1 MSGAPKLFTLTL
13 ALLCSCL
20 TAVYAADYVGSKPKA
35 GKSYYLLNVA
45 EGKFLSA
52 ADNGTLTLGG
62 AKLAVTVTTN
72 ANGFQVLTTNKGALA
87 GVLLG
92 KARCNGQGA
101 YNEWTLSLLNTTS
114 NGYALGCRSKEASNT
129 EWLYYSSVLQDVRT
143 QPYKPSNILTIA
155 QWQFISEDQ
164 LKDPVVTLDETLE
177 SYSAPSIGNTGSAE
191 VHLTRTFS
199 AGSWNSLCVPFAIS
213 EAEVKTQFG
222 NAAKVAEFTRATATT
237 LEFST
242 CTGIEAGK
250 PYLVYIPEGATQ
262 TEFTFKGVTAF
273 VGQPTD
279 VEQQGSA
286 NEKTTFR
293 GYFYKSIAPKG
304 SYVLRKNLVYH
315 LVSDMDI
322 KGFRAVLIDGT
333 NATRVF
339 TQWSLD
345 GTTTG
350 IGNIDANVIQ
360 RFNVYNT
367 NGQMVRHA
375 ATSLDDL
382 PHGVYIVNGKKVIK

>member
-1 MSGAPKLFTLTL
+1 MKKLFTLTL

-20 TAVYAADYVGSKPKA
+20 TAVYAANYVGSKPEA

-72 ANGFQVLTTNKGALA
+72 ANGFQVLTTNKGDLA

-164 LKDPVVTLDETLE
+164 LKDPVVTLDETSK
-177 SYSAPSIGNTGSAE
+177 SYSAPSIGSAE
-191 VHLTRTFS
+191 VHLKRTFS
-199 AGSWNSLCVPFAIS
+199 ANSWNSLCVPFAIS
-213 EAEVKTQFG
+213 EAEVKAQFG
-222 NAAKVAEFTRATATT
+222 NGAKVAEFTGATATT

-262 TEFTFKGVTAF
+262 PEYFTFKGVTAF

-279 VEQQGSA
+279 VVQHGSA
-286 NEKTTFR
+286 NEKTTFH
-293 GYFYKSIAPKG
+293 GYFHKSTAPKG
-304 SYVLRKNLVYH
+304 SYVLRKNQVYH
-315 LVSDMDI
+315 LVSDMAI
-322 KGFRAVLIDGT
+322 KGFRAVLIDGP
-333 NATRVF
+333 ATQRVF

-360 RFNVYNT
+360 RYNVYNT

>member
-1 MSGAPKLFTLTL
+1 MKKLFTLTL

-20 TAVYAADYVGSKPKA
+20 TAVYAANYVGSKPEA

-52 ADNGTLTLGG
+52 ADNDTLTLGG

-72 ANGFQVLTTNKGALA
+72 ANGFQVLTTNKGDLA

-164 LKDPVVTLDETLE
+164 LKDPVVTLDETSV
-177 SYSAPSIGNTGSAE
+177 SYSAPSIGTTGSAE
-191 VHLTRTFS
+191 VHLKRTFS

-213 EAEVKTQFG
+213 DDEVKTQFG
-222 NAAKVAEFTRATATT
+222 NDAKVAAFTGATATT
-237 LEFST
+237 LQFSS
-242 CTGIEAGK
+242 CTDIEAGK
-250 PYLVYIPEGATQ
+250 PYLVYIPEGANKS
-262 TEFTFKGVTAF
+262 EFTFKGVTAF
-273 VGQPTD
+273 AGQPTD

-286 NEKTTFR
+286 NEKTTFH
-293 GYFYKSIAPKG
+293 GYFHKSTAPKG

-315 LVSDMDI
+315 LVSNMAI

>member
-1 MSGAPKLFTLTL
+1 MKKLFTLTL

-20 TAVYAADYVGSKPKA
+20 TAVYAADYVGSKPEA

-52 ADNGTLTLGG
+52 ADNGTLTLGS

-72 ANGFQVLTTNKGALA
+72 ANGFQVLTTNKGNLA

-164 LKDPVVTLDETLE
+164 LKDPVVTLDETSE
-177 SYSAPSIGNTGSAE
+177 SYSAPSIGTTGSAE

-213 EAEVKTQFG
+213 EAEVKAQFG
-222 NAAKVAEFTRATATT
+222 NDAKVAEFTGATATT
-237 LEFST
+237 LQFRS
-242 CTGIEAGK
+242 CTDIEAGV
-250 PYLVYIPEGATQ
+250 PYLVYIPGANKS
-262 TEFTFKGVTAF
+262 EFTFKGVTAF
-273 VGQPTD
+273 AGQPTD

-286 NEKTTFR
+286 NEKTTFH
-293 GYFYKSIAPKG
+293 GYFHKSTAPKG

-315 LVSDMDI
+315 LVSDMAI
-322 KGFRAVLIDGT
+322 KGFRAALIDGT
-333 NATRVF
+333 ATQRVF

-350 IGNIDANVIQ
+350 IGNIDATVIQ

>member
-1 MSGAPKLFTLTL
+1 MKKLFTLTL

-20 TAVYAADYVGSKPKA
+20 TAVYAADYVGSKPEA

-45 EGKFLSA
+45 EGEFLSA

-72 ANGFQVLTTNKGALA
+72 ANGFQVLTTNKGDLA

-177 SYSAPSIGNTGSAE
+177 SYSAPSIGSAE
-191 VHLTRTFS
+191 VHLKRTFS
-199 AGSWNSLCVPFAIS
+199 ANSWNSLCVPFAIS
-213 EAEVKTQFG
+213 DDEVKTQFG
-222 NAAKVAEFTRATATT
+222 NDAKVAEFTGATATT
-237 LEFST
+237 LEFSS
-242 CTGIEAGK
+242 CTDIEAGK

-273 VGQPTD
+273 ASQPTD
-279 VEQQGSA
+279 VVLQGSA
-286 NEKTTFR
+286 NEKTTFH
-293 GYFYKSIAPKG
+293 GYFYKSTAPKG
-304 SYVLRKNLVYH
+304 SYVLRTNLVYH
-315 LVSDMDI
+315 LVKNMAI

-333 NATRVF
+333 ATQRVF

-350 IGNIDANVIQ
+350 IGNIDATVIQ

>member
-1 MSGAPKLFTLTL
+1 MKKLFTLTL

-20 TAVYAADYVGSKPKA
+20 TAVYAANYVGSKPEA

-72 ANGFQVLTTNKGALA
+72 ANGFQVLTTNKGDLA

-164 LKDPVVTLDETLE
+164 LKDPVVTLDETSE
-177 SYSAPSIGNTGSAE
+177 SYSAPSIGTPGSAE
-191 VHLTRTFS
+191 VHLKRTFS

-213 EAEVKTQFG
+213 EAEVKAQFG
-222 NAAKVAEFTRATATT
+222 NDAKVAAFTSAPATT
-237 LEFST
+237 LEFSS

-273 VGQPTD
+273 ASQPTD

-293 GYFYKSIAPKG
+293 GYFHKSTAPKG

-315 LVSDMDI
+315 LVKNMDI

>member
-1 MSGAPKLFTLTL
+1 MKKLFTLTL

-20 TAVYAADYVGSKPKA
+20 TAVYAANYVGSKPEA
-35 GKSYYLLNVA
+35 RKSYYLLNVA

-72 ANGFQVLTTNKGALA
+72 ANGFQVLNTNKGDLA

-164 LKDPVVTLDETLE
+164 LKDPVVTLDET
-177 SYSAPSIGNTGSAE
+177 SDSAPSIGTTGSAE
-191 VHLTRTFS
+191 VHLKRTFS

-213 EAEVKTQFG
+213 EAEVKAQFG
-222 NAAKVAEFTRATATT
+222 NDAKVAAFTGATATT
-237 LEFST
+237 LEFSS
-242 CTGIEAGK
+242 CTDIEAGK

-262 TEFTFKGVTAF
+262 TEFTFKGVSHFAGT
-273 VGQPTD
+273 PTD
-279 VEQQGSA
+279 VVQHGSA
-286 NEKTTFR
+286 NEKTTFH
-293 GYFYKSIAPKG
+293 GYFYKSTAPKG

-315 LVSDMDI
+315 LVSDMAI

-333 NATRVF
+333 NAMRVF

>member
-1 MSGAPKLFTLTL
+1 MKKLFTLTL

-20 TAVYAADYVGSKPKA
+20 TAVYAANYVGRKPEA

-72 ANGFQVLTTNKGALA
+72 ANGFQVLTTNKGDLA
-87 GVLLG
+87 GVLHG

-101 YNEWTLSLLNTTS
+101 YNEWALSLLDADS

-164 LKDPVVTLDETLE
+164 LKDPVVTLDEKSE
-177 SYSAPSIGNTGSAE
+177 SYSTPSIGNTGSAE
-191 VHLTRTFS
+191 VHLKRTFS
-199 AGSWNSLCVPFAIS
+199 ANSWNSLCVPFAIS
-213 EAEVKTQFG
+213 EAEVKDQFG
-222 NAAKVAEFTRATATT
+222 NDAKVAKFTGATATT

-262 TEFTFKGVTAF
+262 TKFTFKGVTAF
-273 VGQPTD
+273 ASQPTD
-279 VEQQGSA
+279 VVLQGST
-286 NEKTTFR
+286 NEKTTFH
-293 GYFYKSIAPKG
+293 GYFYKSTAPKG

-350 IGNIDANVIQ
+350 IGNIDATVIQ
-360 RFNVYNT
+360 RYNVYNT

>member
-1 MSGAPKLFTLTL
+1 MKKLFTLTL

-20 TAVYAADYVGSKPKA
+20 TAVYAANYVGSKPEA

-72 ANGFQVLTTNKGALA
+72 ANGFQVLTTNKGDLA
-87 GVLLG
+87 GVLHG

-101 YNEWTLSLLNTTS
+101 YNEWALSLLNTTS

-164 LKDPVVTLDETLE
+164 LKDPVVTLDETSV
-177 SYSAPSIGNTGSAE
+177 SYSTPSIGTTCSAE
-191 VHLTRTFS
+191 VHLKRTFS
-199 AGSWNSLCVPFAIS
+199 ANSWNSLCVPFAIS
-213 EAEVKTQFG
+213 DDEVKTQFG
-222 NAAKVAEFTRATATT
+222 NGAKVAKFTGATATT
-237 LEFST
+237 LEFSS

-273 VGQPTD
+273 ASQPTD
-279 VEQQGSA
+279 VVLQGSA

-293 GYFYKSIAPKG
+293 GYFHKSTAPKG

-322 KGFRAVLIDGT
+322 KGFRAVLIDGP
-333 NATRVF
+333 ATQRVF

-350 IGNIDANVIQ
+350 IGNIDATVIQ

>member
-1 MSGAPKLFTLTL
+1 MKKLFTLTL

-20 TAVYAADYVGSKPKA
+20 TAVYAADYVGSKPEA

-72 ANGFQVLTTNKGALA
+72 ANGFQVLTTNKGDLA
-87 GVLLG
+87 GVLHG

-164 LKDPVVTLDETLE
+164 LKDPVVTLDETSE
-177 SYSAPSIGNTGSAE
+177 SYSAPSIGTTGSAE
-191 VHLTRTFS
+191 VHLKRTFS

-213 EAEVKTQFG
+213 EAEVKAQFG
-222 NAAKVAEFTRATATT
+222 NDAKVAAFTGATATT
-237 LEFST
+237 LQFSS

-250 PYLVYIPEGATQ
+250 PYLVYIPKGATQ
-262 TEFTFKGVTAF
+262 PEYFTFKGVTAF
-273 VGQPTD
+273 VGQPTN
-279 VEQQGSA
+279 VVQQGST
-286 NEKTTFR
+286 NEKTTFH
-293 GYFYKSIAPKG
+293 GYFYKSTAPKG

-315 LVSDMDI
+315 LVSDMAI

-333 NATRVF
+333 ATQRVF

-350 IGNIDANVIQ
+350 IGNIDATVIQ
-360 RFNVYNT
+360 RYNVYNT

>member
-1 MSGAPKLFTLTL
+1 MKKLFTLTL

-20 TAVYAADYVGSKPKA
+20 TAVYAADYVGSKPEA

-72 ANGFQVLTTNKGALA
+72 ANGFQVLTTNKGDLA

-92 KARCNGQGA
+92 KARCDGKGA
-101 YNEWTLSLLNTTS
+101 YNEWTLSLVDATN
-114 NGYALGCRSKEASNT
+114 NVYALGCRSKEASNT

-155 QWQFISEDQ
+155 QWQFISEDK
-164 LKDPVVTLDETLE
+164 LKDPVVTLDEKST
-177 SYSAPSIGNTGSAE
+177 SYPTPSIGTTGSAE

-199 AGSWNSLCVPFAIS
+199 ANSWNSLCVPFAIS
-213 EAEVKTQFG
+213 EAEVKDQFG
-222 NAAKVAEFTRATATT
+222 NDAKVAEFTGATATT
-237 LEFST
+237 LEFSS

-262 TEFTFKGVTAF
+262 PEYFTFKGVTAF
-273 VGQPTD
+273 ASQPTD
-279 VEQQGSA
+279 VVQHGST
-286 NEKTTFR
+286 NEKTTFH
-293 GYFYKSIAPKG
+293 GYFYKSTAPKG

-315 LVSDMDI
+315 LVSDMAI

-333 NATRVF
+333 ATQRVF

-350 IGNIDANVIQ
+350 IGNIDATVIQ

>member
-1 MSGAPKLFTLTL
+1 MKKLFTLTL

-20 TAVYAADYVGSKPKA
+20 TAVYAADYVGSKPEA

-72 ANGFQVLTTNKGALA
+72 ANGFQVLTTNKGDLA

-92 KARCNGQGA
+92 KARCDGKGA
-101 YNEWTLSLLNTTS
+101 YNEWTLSLVDATN
-114 NGYALGCRSKEASNT
+114 NMYALGCRSKEASNT

-155 QWQFISEDQ
+155 QWQFISEEQ
-164 LKDPVVTLDETLE
+164 LKDPVEILDEKSE
-177 SYSAPSIGNTGSAE
+177 SYSTPSIGTTGSAE
-191 VHLTRTFS
+191 VHLKRTFS
-199 AGSWNSLCVPFAIS
+199 ANSWNSLCVPFAIS
-213 EAEVKTQFG
+213 DDEVKTQFG
-222 NAAKVAEFTRATATT
+222 NDAKVAAFTGATATT
-237 LEFST
+237 LEFTS
-242 CTGIEAGK
+242 CTSIEAGV

-262 TEFTFKGVTAF
+262 SEFTFKGVTYFANE
-273 VGQPTD
+273 PTN
-279 VEQQGSA
+279 VVLQGST
-286 NEKTTFR
+286 NEKTTFH
-293 GYFYKSIAPKG
+293 GYFYKSTAPKG
-304 SYVLRKNLVYH
+304 SYVLRKNQVYH
-315 LVSDMDI
+315 LVSDMAI

-360 RFNVYNT
+360 RFNIYNT

>member
-1 MSGAPKLFTLTL
+1 MKKLFTLTL

-20 TAVYAADYVGSKPKA
+20 TAVYAADYVGSKPEA

-62 AKLAVTVTTN
+62 AKLAVKVTTN
-72 ANGFQVLTTNKGALA
+72 ANGFQVLTTNKGDLA

-101 YNEWTLSLLNTTS
+101 YNEWTLSLFNTTS

-164 LKDPVVTLDETLE
+164 LKDPVVTLDEKST
-177 SYSAPSIGNTGSAE
+177 SYSTPSIGTTGSAE

-199 AGSWNSLCVPFAIS
+199 ANSWNSLCVPFAIS
-213 EAEVKTQFG
+213 DDEVKTQFG
-222 NAAKVAEFTRATATT
+222 NDAKVAAFTGATATT
-237 LEFST
+237 LEFSS

-262 TEFTFKGVTAF
+262 NKFTFKGVTAF
-273 VGQPTD
+273 AGQPID
-279 VEQQGSA
+279 VEQQGST
-286 NEKTTFR
+286 NENTTFH
-293 GYFYKSIAPKG
+293 GYFYKSTAPKG

-360 RFNVYNT
+360 RYNVYNT

>member
-1 MSGAPKLFTLTL
+1 MKKLFTLTL

-20 TAVYAADYVGSKPKA
+20 TAVYAANYVGSKPEA

-62 AKLAVTVTTN
+62 AKLAVKVTTN
-72 ANGFQVLTTNKGALA
+72 ANGFQVLTTNKGDLA
-87 GVLLG
+87 GVLHG

-101 YNEWTLSLLNTTS
+101 YNEWTLSLLNATS

-155 QWQFISEDQ
+155 QWQFISEEQ
-164 LKDPVVTLDETLE
+164 LKDPVVILDEKSE
-177 SYSAPSIGNTGSAE
+177 SYSTPSIGNTGSAE
-191 VHLTRTFS
+191 VHLKRTFS
-199 AGSWNSLCVPFAIS
+199 ANSWNSLCVPFAIS
-213 EAEVKTQFG
+213 EAEVKDQFG
-222 NAAKVAEFTRATATT
+222 NDAKVAKFTGATATT

-250 PYLVYIPEGATQ
+250 PYLVYIPKGATQ
-262 TEFTFKGVTAF
+262 PEHFTFKGVSHFAGT
-273 VGQPTD
+273 PTD
-279 VEQQGSA
+279 VVQHGSA
-286 NEKTTFR
+286 NEKTTFH
-293 GYFYKSIAPKG
+293 GYFYKSTAPKG

-333 NATRVF
+333 ATQRVF

>member
-1 MSGAPKLFTLTL
+1 MKKLFTLTL

-20 TAVYAADYVGSKPKA
+20 TAVYAADYVGSKPEA

-72 ANGFQVLTTNKGALA
+72 ANGFQVLTTNKGDLA
-87 GVLLG
+87 GVLHG
-92 KARCNGQGA
+92 KARCTGQGA
-101 YNEWTLSLLNTTS
+101 YNEWALSLLDADS

-164 LKDPVVTLDETLE
+164 LKDPVVTLDEKST
-177 SYSAPSIGNTGSAE
+177 SYPTPSIGTTGSAE

-199 AGSWNSLCVPFAIS
+199 AGCWNSLCVPFAIS
-213 EAEVKTQFG
+213 EAEVKDQFG
-222 NAAKVAEFTRATATT
+222 NDAKVAEFTGATATT
-237 LEFST
+237 LEFSS

-262 TEFTFKGVTAF
+262 TKFTFKGVTAF
-273 VGQPTD
+273 ASLPTD
-279 VEQQGSA
+279 VEQQGST
-286 NEKTTFR
+286 NEKTTFH
-293 GYFYKSIAPKG
+293 GYFYKSTAPKG

-315 LVSDMDI
+315 LVSDMAI

>member
-1 MSGAPKLFTLTL
+1 MKKLFTLTL

-20 TAVYAADYVGSKPKA
+20 TAVYAADYVGSKPEA

-72 ANGFQVLTTNKGALA
+72 ANGFQVLTTTKGDLA
-87 GVLLG
+87 GVLHG

-101 YNEWTLSLLNTTS
+101 YNEWTLSLLDADG

-129 EWLYYSSVLQDVRT
+129 EWLYYSSVLLDVRT

-164 LKDPVVTLDETLE
+164 LKDPVVTLDETSK
-177 SYSAPSIGNTGSAE
+177 SYSAPSIGTTSSAE
-191 VHLTRTFS
+191 VHLKRTFS

-213 EAEVKTQFG
+213 EAEVKAQFG
-222 NAAKVAEFTRATATT
+222 NDAKVAAFTGATATT
-237 LEFST
+237 LQFSS
-242 CTGIEAGK
+242 CTDIEAGV
-250 PYLVYIPEGATQ
+250 PYLVYIPKGANKS
-262 TEFTFKGVTAF
+262 EFTFKGVTAF
-273 VGQPTD
+273 AGQPTD

-293 GYFYKSIAPKG
+293 GYFHKSTAPKG

-315 LVSDMDI
+315 LVSDMAI

-350 IGNIDANVIQ
+350 IGNIDATVIQ

>member
-1 MSGAPKLFTLTL
+1 MKKLFTLTL

-20 TAVYAADYVGSKPKA
+20 TAVYAANYVGSKPEA
-35 GKSYYLLNVA
+35 EKSYYLLNVA

-72 ANGFQVLTTNKGALA
+72 ANGFQVLTTNKGDLA

-101 YNEWTLSLLNTTS
+101 YSEWTISLLS
-114 NGYALGCRSKEASNT
+114 ADSKGYALGCRSKEASNT

-155 QWQFISEDQ
+155 QWQFISEEQ
-164 LKDPVVTLDETLE
+164 LKDPVEILDEKSE
-177 SYSAPSIGNTGSAE
+177 SYSTPSIGTTGSAE
-191 VHLTRTFS
+191 VHLKRTFS
-199 AGSWNSLCVPFAIS
+199 ANSWNSLCVPFAIS
-213 EAEVKTQFG
+213 DDEVKTQFG
-222 NAAKVAEFTRATATT
+222 NDAKVAEFTRATATT
-237 LEFST
+237 LEFSS

-262 TEFTFKGVTAF
+262 TEFTFKGVSHFAGT
-273 VGQPTD
+273 PTD
-279 VEQQGSA
+279 VVQHGSA
-286 NEKTTFR
+286 NEKTTFH
-293 GYFYKSIAPKG
+293 GYFHKSTAPKG

-322 KGFRAVLIDGT
+322 KGFRAVLIDGP
-333 NATRVF
+333 ATQRVF

>member
-1 MSGAPKLFTLTL
+1 MKKLFTLTL

-20 TAVYAADYVGSKPKA
+20 TAVYAANYVGSKPEA

-62 AKLAVTVTTN
+62 AKLAVKVTTN
-72 ANGFQVLTTNKGALA
+72 ANGFQVLTTNKGDLA
-87 GVLLG
+87 GVLHG

-101 YNEWTLSLLNTTS
+101 YNEWALSLLDADS

-164 LKDPVVTLDETLE
+164 LKDPVVTLDEKSE
-177 SYSAPSIGNTGSAE
+177 SYSTPSIGTTGSAE

-199 AGSWNSLCVPFAIS
+199 ANSWNSLCVPFAIS
-213 EAEVKTQFG
+213 EAEVKDQFG
-222 NAAKVAEFTRATATT
+222 NDAKVAAFTGATATT

-262 TEFTFKGVTAF
+262 NKFTFKGVTAF
-273 VGQPTD
+273 ASQPID

-286 NEKTTFR
+286 NEKTTFH
-293 GYFYKSIAPKG
+293 GYFYKSTAPKG

-315 LVSDMDI
+315 LVSDMPI

-333 NATRVF
+333 ATQRVF

-350 IGNIDANVIQ
+350 IGNIDATVIQ
-360 RFNVYNT
+360 RYNVYNT

>member
-1 MSGAPKLFTLTL
+1 MKKLFTLTL

-20 TAVYAADYVGSKPKA
+20 TAVYAANYVGSKPEA
-35 GKSYYLLNVA
+35 GKRYYLLNVA

-52 ADNGTLTLGG
+52 ADNGTLTLGS

-72 ANGFQVLTTNKGALA
+72 ANGFQVLTTNKGDLA

-155 QWQFISEDQ
+155 QWQFISEEQ
-164 LKDPVVTLDETLE
+164 LKDPVVILDEKLE
-177 SYSAPSIGNTGSAE
+177 SYSTPSIGNTGSAE
-191 VHLTRTFS
+191 VHLKRTFS
-199 AGSWNSLCVPFAIS
+199 ANSWNSLCVPFAIS
-213 EAEVKTQFG
+213 DDEVKTQFG
-222 NAAKVAEFTRATATT
+222 NDAKVAAFTGATATT
-237 LEFST
+237 LQFSS
-242 CTGIEAGK
+242 CTDIEAGK

-262 TEFTFKGVTAF
+262 TEYFTFKGVSHFAGT
-273 VGQPTD
+273 PTD
-279 VEQQGSA
+279 VVQHGSA
-286 NEKTTFR
+286 NEKTTFH
-293 GYFYKSIAPKG
+293 GYFYKSTAPKG
-304 SYVLRKNLVYH
+304 SYVLRTNQVYH
-315 LVSDMDI
+315 LVSDMAI

-350 IGNIDANVIQ
+350 IGNIDATVIQ
-360 RFNVYNT
+360 RYNVYNT

>member
-1 MSGAPKLFTLTL
+1 MKKLFTLTL

-20 TAVYAADYVGSKPKA
+20 TAVYAADYVGSKPEA

-72 ANGFQVLTTNKGALA
+72 ANGFQVLTTNKGDLA
-87 GVLLG
+87 SVLLG

-101 YNEWTLSLLNTTS
+101 YNEWTLSLFNTTS

-155 QWQFISEDQ
+155 QWQFISEEQ
-164 LKDPVVTLDETLE
+164 LKDPVVILDEKSE
-177 SYSAPSIGNTGSAE
+177 SYSTPSIGNTGSAE

-199 AGSWNSLCVPFAIS
+199 ANSWNSLCVPFAIS

-222 NAAKVAEFTRATATT
+222 NDAKVAEFTGATATT
-237 LEFST
+237 LEFSS

-262 TEFTFKGVTAF
+262 TKFTFKGVTAF
-273 VGQPTD
+273 ASQPID

-286 NEKTTFR
+286 NEKTTFH
-293 GYFYKSIAPKG
+293 GYFYKSTAPKG

-315 LVSDMDI
+315 LVSDMAI

-333 NATRVF
+333 ATQRVF

-360 RFNVYNT
+360 RYNVYNT

>member
-1 MSGAPKLFTLTL
+1 MKKLFTLTL

-20 TAVYAADYVGSKPKA
+20 TAVYAADYVGSKPEA

-52 ADNGTLTLGG
+52 ADNGTLTLGD

-72 ANGFQVLTTNKGALA
+72 ANGFQVLTTNKGDLA
-87 GVLLG
+87 GVLHG

-101 YNEWTLSLLNTTS
+101 YNEWTLSLLNATS

-155 QWQFISEDQ
+155 QWQFISEEQ
-164 LKDPVVTLDETLE
+164 LKDPVVILDEKLE
-177 SYSAPSIGNTGSAE
+177 SYSTPSIGTGSAE
-191 VHLTRTFS
+191 VHLKRTFS

-213 EAEVKTQFG
+213 DDEVKTQFG
-222 NAAKVAEFTRATATT
+222 NDAKVAAFTGATATT
-237 LEFST
+237 LQFSS

-250 PYLVYIPEGATQ
+250 PYLVYIPKGANKS
-262 TEFTFKGVTAF
+262 EFTFKGVSHFAGT
-273 VGQPTD
+273 PTD
-279 VEQQGSA
+279 VVQHGSA
-286 NEKTTFR
+286 NEKTTFH
-293 GYFYKSIAPKG
+293 GYFHKSTAPKG

-333 NATRVF
+333 ATQRVF

-350 IGNIDANVIQ
+350 IGNIDATVIQ

>member
-1 MSGAPKLFTLTL
+1 MKKLFTLTL

-20 TAVYAADYVGSKPKA
+20 TAVYAADYVGSKPEA

-72 ANGFQVLTTNKGALA
+72 ANGFQVLTTNKGDLA

-101 YNEWTLSLLNTTS
+101 YNEWTLSLLYTTS

-164 LKDPVVTLDETLE
+164 LKDPVVTLDETSE
-177 SYSAPSIGNTGSAE
+177 SYSAPSIGTTGSAE
-191 VHLTRTFS
+191 VHLKRTFS
-199 AGSWNSLCVPFAIS
+199 ANSWNSLCVPFAIS
-213 EAEVKTQFG
+213 DDEVKTQFG
-222 NAAKVAEFTRATATT
+222 NDAKVAEFTRATATT
-237 LEFST
+237 LEFSS

-250 PYLVYIPEGATQ
+250 PYLVYIPGGATQ
-262 TEFTFKGVTAF
+262 TEFTFKGVSHFAGT
-273 VGQPTD
+273 PTD
-279 VEQQGSA
+279 VVQHGSA
-286 NEKTTFR
+286 NEKTTFH

-304 SYVLRKNLVYH
+304 SYVLRTNLVYH
-315 LVSDMDI
+315 LVSDMAI

-333 NATRVF
+333 ATQRVF

-350 IGNIDANVIQ
+350 IGNIDATVIQ

>member
-1 MSGAPKLFTLTL
+1 MKKLFTLTL

-20 TAVYAADYVGSKPKA
+20 TAVYAANYVGSKPEE

-72 ANGFQVLTTNKGALA
+72 ANGFQVLTTNKGDLA

-164 LKDPVVTLDETLE
+164 LKDPVVTLDEKST
-177 SYSAPSIGNTGSAE
+177 SYPTPSIGTTGSAE

-199 AGSWNSLCVPFAIS
+199 ANSWNSLCVPFAIS
-213 EAEVKTQFG
+213 EAEVKDQFG
-222 NAAKVAEFTRATATT
+222 NDAKVAEFTGATATT
-237 LEFST
+237 LEFSS

-262 TEFTFKGVTAF
+262 PEYFTFKGVTAF
-273 VGQPTD
+273 VGQPTN
-279 VEQQGSA
+279 VVQQGST
-286 NEKTTFR
+286 NEKTTFH
-293 GYFYKSIAPKG
+293 GYFYKSTAPKG

-322 KGFRAVLIDGT
+322 KGFRAVLIDGP
-333 NATRVF
+333 ATQRVF

-350 IGNIDANVIQ
+350 IGNIDATVIQ
-360 RFNVYNT
+360 RYNVYNT

>member
-1 MSGAPKLFTLTL
+1 MKKLFTLTL

-20 TAVYAADYVGSKPKA
+20 TAVYAADYVGSKPEA

-72 ANGFQVLTTNKGALA
+72 ANGFQVLTTNKGDLA

-129 EWLYYSSVLQDVRT
+129 EWLYYSLLMQDVRT

-164 LKDPVVTLDETLE
+164 LKDPVVILDEKSA
-177 SYSAPSIGNTGSAE
+177 SYSTPSIGTTRSTE
-191 VHLTRTFS
+191 VHLKRTFS
-199 AGSWNSLCVPFAIS
+199 ANSWNSLCVPFAIS
-213 EAEVKTQFG
+213 DDEVKTQFG
-222 NAAKVAEFTRATATT
+222 NDAKVAEFTGATATT

-250 PYLVYIPEGATQ
+250 PYLVYIPKGATQ
-262 TEFTFKGVTAF
+262 PEYFTFKGVSHFAGT
-273 VGQPTD
+273 PTD
-279 VEQQGSA
+279 VVQHGPA
-286 NEKTTFR
+286 NEKTTFH
-293 GYFYKSIAPKG
+293 GYFYKSTAPKG

-315 LVSDMDI
+315 LVSDMAI

-333 NATRVF
+333 ATQRVF

>member
-1 MSGAPKLFTLTL
+1 MKKLFTLTL

-20 TAVYAADYVGSKPKA
+20 TAVYAANYVGSKPEA
-35 GKSYYLLNVA
+35 GKTYYLLNVA

-72 ANGFQVLTTNKGALA
+72 ANGFQVLTTTKGDLA
-87 GVLLG
+87 GVLHG

-101 YNEWTLSLLNTTS
+101 YNEWTLSLLNATS

-129 EWLYYSSVLQDVRT
+129 EWLYYSSVLKDVRT

-155 QWQFISEDQ
+155 QWQFISEEQ
-164 LKDPVVTLDETLE
+164 LKDPVVILDEKLE
-177 SYSAPSIGNTGSAE
+177 SYSTPSIGNTGSAE
-191 VHLTRTFS
+191 VHLKRTFS
-199 AGSWNSLCVPFAIS
+199 ANSWNSLCVPFAIS
-213 EAEVKTQFG
+213 DDEVKTQFG
-222 NAAKVAEFTRATATT
+222 NDAKVAEFTGATATT

-250 PYLVYIPEGATQ
+250 PYLVYIPKGATQ
-262 TEFTFKGVTAF
+262 PEYFTFKGVSHFAGT
-273 VGQPTD
+273 PTD
-279 VEQQGSA
+279 VVQHGPA
-286 NEKTTFR
+286 NEKTTFH
-293 GYFYKSIAPKG
+293 GYFYKSTAPKG

-315 LVSDMDI
+315 LVSHMAI

-360 RFNVYNT
+360 RYNVYNT

>member
-1 MSGAPKLFTLTL
+1 MKKLFTLTL

-20 TAVYAADYVGSKPKA
+20 TAVYAANYVGSKPEA

-62 AKLAVTVTTN
+62 AKLAVKVTTN
-72 ANGFQVLTTNKGALA
+72 ANGFQVLTTNKGDLA

-101 YNEWTLSLLNTTS
+101 YNEWTLSLLNATS

-164 LKDPVVTLDETLE
+164 LKDPVVTLDEKST
-177 SYSAPSIGNTGSAE
+177 SYPTPSIGTTGSAE

-199 AGSWNSLCVPFAIS
+199 ANSWNSLCVPFAIS
-213 EAEVKTQFG
+213 EAEVKDQFG
-222 NAAKVAEFTRATATT
+222 NDAKVAAFTGATATT
-237 LEFST
+237 LEFSS
-242 CTGIEAGK
+242 CTDIEAGK

-262 TEFTFKGVTAF
+262 TKFTFKGVTAF
-273 VGQPTD
+273 ASQPTD

-293 GYFYKSIAPKG
+293 GYFHKSTAPKG
-304 SYVLRKNLVYH
+304 SYVLRKNQVYH
-315 LVSDMDI
+315 LVSDMAI

-333 NATRVF
+333 ATQRVF

-350 IGNIDANVIQ
+350 IGNIDATVIQ
-360 RFNVYNT
+360 RYNVYNT

>member
-1 MSGAPKLFTLTL
+1 MKKLFTLTL

-20 TAVYAADYVGSKPKA
+20 TAVYAANYVGSKPEA

-62 AKLAVTVTTN
+62 TKLAVTVTTN
-72 ANGFQVLTTNKGALA
+72 ANGFQVLTTNKGDLA

-101 YNEWTLSLLNTTS
+101 YNEWTLSLFNTTS

-164 LKDPVVTLDETLE
+164 LKDPVVTLDEKSE
-177 SYSAPSIGNTGSAE
+177 SYSTPSIGTTGSAE

-199 AGSWNSLCVPFAIS
+199 ANSWNSLCVPFAIS

-222 NAAKVAEFTRATATT
+222 NDAKVAKFTGATATT
-237 LEFST
+237 LEFSS

-262 TEFTFKGVTAF
+262 TKFTFKGVTAF
-273 VGQPTD
+273 ASQPID

-286 NEKTTFR
+286 NEKTTFH
-293 GYFYKSIAPKG
+293 GYFYKSTAPKG
-304 SYVLRKNLVYH
+304 SYVLRKNQVYH

-350 IGNIDANVIQ
+350 IGNIDATVIQ
-360 RFNVYNT
+360 RYNVYNT

>member
-1 MSGAPKLFTLTL
+1 MKKLFTLTL

-20 TAVYAADYVGSKPKA
+20 TAVYAADYVGSKPEA

-45 EGKFLSA
+45 EGNFLSA

-72 ANGFQVLTTNKGALA
+72 ANGFLVLTTTKGDLA

-101 YNEWTLSLLNTTS
+101 YNEWTLSLLNATS

-129 EWLYYSSVLQDVRT
+129 EWLYYSLLMQDVRT

-155 QWQFISEDQ
+155 QWQFISEEQ
-164 LKDPVVTLDETLE
+164 LKDPVVILDEKLE
-177 SYSAPSIGNTGSAE
+177 SYSTPSIGNTGSAE
-191 VHLTRTFS
+191 VHLKRTFS
-199 AGSWNSLCVPFAIS
+199 ANSWNSLCVPFAIS
-213 EAEVKTQFG
+213 EAEVKDQFG
-222 NAAKVAEFTRATATT
+222 NGAKVAKFTGATATT
-237 LEFST
+237 LEFSS

-262 TEFTFKGVTAF
+262 TKFTFKGVSHFAGT
-273 VGQPTD
+273 PID

-286 NEKTTFR
+286 NEKTTFH
-293 GYFYKSIAPKG
+293 GYFYKSTAPKG

-315 LVSDMDI
+315 LVSDMAI

-333 NATRVF
+333 ATQRVF

-360 RFNVYNT
+360 RYNVYNT

>member
-1 MSGAPKLFTLTL
+1 MKKLFTLTL

-20 TAVYAADYVGSKPKA
+20 TAVYAANYVGSKPEA

-72 ANGFQVLTTNKGALA
+72 ANGFQVLTTTKGDLA
-87 GVLLG
+87 GVLHG

-129 EWLYYSSVLQDVRT
+129 EWLYYSLLMQDVRT

-164 LKDPVVTLDETLE
+164 LKDPVVTLDETSG
-177 SYSAPSIGNTGSAE
+177 SYSAPSIGSAE
-191 VHLTRTFS
+191 VHLKRTFS

-213 EAEVKTQFG
+213 EAEVKDQFG
-222 NAAKVAEFTRATATT
+222 NGAKVAKFTGATATT
-237 LEFST
+237 LEFSS

-273 VGQPTD
+273 ASQPTD

-286 NEKTTFR
+286 NEKTTFH
-293 GYFYKSIAPKG
+293 GYFYKSTAPKG

-315 LVSDMDI
+315 LVSDMAI

-333 NATRVF
+333 ATQRVF

-350 IGNIDANVIQ
+350 IGNIDATVIQ

>member
-1 MSGAPKLFTLTL
+1 MKKLFTLTL

-20 TAVYAADYVGSKPKA
+20 TAVYAADYVGSKPEA

-72 ANGFQVLTTNKGALA
+72 ANGFQVLTTNKGDLA
-87 GVLLG
+87 GVLHG

-101 YNEWTLSLLNTTS
+101 YNEWALSLLDADS

-164 LKDPVVTLDETLE
+164 LKDPVVTLDEKSD
-177 SYSAPSIGNTGSAE
+177 SYSTPSIGNTGSAE

-199 AGSWNSLCVPFAIS
+199 ANSWNSLCVPFAIS
-213 EAEVKTQFG
+213 EAEVKAQFG
-222 NAAKVAEFTRATATT
+222 NDAKVAEFTGATATT
-237 LEFST
+237 LEFSS
-242 CTGIEAGK
+242 CADIEAGK

-262 TEFTFKGVTAF
+262 PEYFTFKGVTAF
-273 VGQPTD
+273 AGQPTD

-293 GYFYKSIAPKG
+293 GYFHKSTAPKG

-315 LVSDMDI
+315 LVSDMAI

-333 NATRVF
+333 ATQRVF

>member
-1 MSGAPKLFTLTL
+1 MKKLFTLTL

-20 TAVYAADYVGSKPKA
+20 TAVYAANYVGSKPEE

-52 ADNGTLTLGG
+52 ADNGTLTLGD

-72 ANGFQVLTTNKGALA
+72 ANGFQVLTTNKGDLA

-164 LKDPVVTLDETLE
+164 LKNPVVILDEKSE
-177 SYSAPSIGNTGSAE
+177 SYSTPSIGTTGSAE
-191 VHLTRTFS
+191 VHLKRTFS
-199 AGSWNSLCVPFAIS
+199 ANSWNSLCVPFAIS
-213 EAEVKTQFG
+213 EAEVKAQFG
-222 NAAKVAEFTRATATT
+222 NGAKVAEFTGATATT

-242 CTGIEAGK
+242 GTGIEAGK

-273 VGQPTD
+273 ASQPTN
-279 VEQQGSA
+279 VVQQGST
-286 NEKTTFR
+286 NEKTTFH
-293 GYFYKSIAPKG
+293 GYFYKSTAPKG

-333 NATRVF
+333 ATQRVF

-360 RFNVYNT
+360 RYNVYNT

>member
-1 MSGAPKLFTLTL
+1 MKKLFTLTL

-20 TAVYAADYVGSKPKA
+20 TAVYAANYVGSKPEA

-72 ANGFQVLTTNKGALA
+72 VNGFQVLTTNKGDLA

-92 KARCNGQGA
+92 KARCNDQGA

-164 LKDPVVTLDETLE
+164 LKDPVVTLDETSE
-177 SYSAPSIGNTGSAE
+177 SYSAPSIGTTSSAE
-191 VHLTRTFS
+191 VHLKRTFS
-199 AGSWNSLCVPFAIS
+199 ANSWNSLCVPFAIS
-213 EAEVKTQFG
+213 DAEVKAQFG
-222 NAAKVAEFTRATATT
+222 NDAKVAEFTRATATT
-237 LEFST
+237 LEFSS

-250 PYLVYIPEGATQ
+250 PYLVYIPGGATQ

-273 VGQPTD
+273 ASQPTD
-279 VEQQGSA
+279 VVQQGSA

-293 GYFYKSIAPKG
+293 GYFHKSTAPKG

-315 LVSDMDI
+315 LVKNMDI
-322 KGFRAVLIDGT
+322 KGFRAVLIDGP
-333 NATRVF
+333 ATQRVF

-350 IGNIDANVIQ
+350 IGNIDATVIQ

>member
-1 MSGAPKLFTLTL
+1 MLH
-13 ALLCSCL
+13 
-20 TAVYAADYVGSKPKA
+20 
-35 GKSYYLLNVA
+35 
-45 EGKFLSA
+45 
-52 ADNGTLTLGG
+52 
-62 AKLAVTVTTN
+62 
-72 ANGFQVLTTNKGALA
+72 
-87 GVLLG
+87 G

-101 YNEWTLSLLNTTS
+101 YNEWTLSLLNATS

-155 QWQFISEDQ
+155 QWQFISEEQ
-164 LKDPVVTLDETLE
+164 LKDPVVILDEKSE
-177 SYSAPSIGNTGSAE
+177 SYSTPSIGNTGSAE
-191 VHLTRTFS
+191 VHLKRTFS
-199 AGSWNSLCVPFAIS
+199 ANSWNSLCVPFAIS
-213 EAEVKTQFG
+213 EAEVKDQFG
-222 NAAKVAEFTRATATT
+222 NDAKVAKFTGATATT

-262 TEFTFKGVTAF
+262 TKFTFKGVTAF
-273 VGQPTD
+273 ASQPTD
-279 VEQQGSA
+279 VVLQGST
-286 NEKTTFR
+286 NEKTTFH
-293 GYFYKSIAPKG
+293 GYFYKSTAPKG

-333 NATRVF
+333 ATQRVF

-350 IGNIDANVIQ
+350 IGNIDATVIQ
-360 RFNVYNT
+360 RYNVYNT

>member
-1 MSGAPKLFTLTL
+1 MKKLFTLTL

-20 TAVYAADYVGSKPKA
+20 TAVYAANYVGSKPEE

-72 ANGFQVLTTNKGALA
+72 ANGFQVLTTNKGDLA

-164 LKDPVVTLDETLE
+164 LKDPVVTLDEKST
-177 SYSAPSIGNTGSAE
+177 SYPTPSIGTTGSAE

-199 AGSWNSLCVPFAIS
+199 ANSWNSLCVPFAIS
-213 EAEVKTQFG
+213 EAEVKAQFG
-222 NAAKVAEFTRATATT
+222 NDAKVAEFTGATATT
-237 LEFST
+237 LEFSS

-262 TEFTFKGVTAF
+262 PEYFTFKGVTAF
-273 VGQPTD
+273 VGQPTN
-279 VEQQGSA
+279 VVQQGST
-286 NEKTTFR
+286 NEKTTFH
-293 GYFYKSIAPKG
+293 GYFYKSTAPKG

-350 IGNIDANVIQ
+350 IGNIDATVIQ
-360 RFNVYNT
+360 RYNVYNT

>member
-1 MSGAPKLFTLTL
+1 MKKLFTLTL

-20 TAVYAADYVGSKPKA
+20 TAVYAADYVGSKPEA

-72 ANGFQVLTTNKGALA
+72 ANGFQVLTTNKGYLA

-164 LKDPVVTLDETLE
+164 LKDPVVTLDETSE
-177 SYSAPSIGNTGSAE
+177 SYSAPSIGTPGSAE
-191 VHLTRTFS
+191 VHLKRTFS

-213 EAEVKTQFG
+213 EAEVKAQFG
-222 NAAKVAEFTRATATT
+222 NDAKVAAFTGATATT
-237 LEFST
+237 LQFSS

-250 PYLVYIPEGATQ
+250 PYLVYIPERANKS
-262 TEFTFKGVTAF
+262 EFTFKGVSHFAGT
-273 VGQPTD
+273 PTD
-279 VEQQGSA
+279 VLQGSA
-286 NEKTTFR
+286 NEKTTFH
-293 GYFYKSIAPKG
+293 GYFHKSTAPKG

-315 LVSDMDI
+315 LVSHMAI

-360 RFNVYNT
+360 RYNVYNT

>member
-1 MSGAPKLFTLTL
+1 MKKLFTLTL

-20 TAVYAADYVGSKPKA
+20 TAVYAANYVGSKPEA

-72 ANGFQVLTTNKGALA
+72 ANGFQVLTTNKGDLA

-164 LKDPVVTLDETLE
+164 LKDPVVTLDEKSE
-177 SYSAPSIGNTGSAE
+177 SYSTPSIGTTGSAE
-191 VHLTRTFS
+191 VHLKRTFS

-213 EAEVKTQFG
+213 EAEVKAQFG
-222 NAAKVAEFTRATATT
+222 NDAKVAAFNGATATT

-250 PYLVYIPEGATQ
+250 PYLVYIPEGANKS
-262 TEFTFKGVTAF
+262 EFTFKGVTAF
-273 VGQPTD
+273 AGQPTD
-279 VEQQGSA
+279 VEQHGSA
-286 NEKTTFR
+286 NEKTTFH
-293 GYFYKSIAPKG
+293 GYFHKSTAPKG
-304 SYVLRKNLVYH
+304 SYVLSKNLVYH
-315 LVSDMDI
+315 LVSDMAI

-333 NATRVF
+333 ATQRVF

>member
-1 MSGAPKLFTLTL
+1 MKKLFTLTL

-20 TAVYAADYVGSKPKA
+20 TAVYAANYVGSKPEA

-62 AKLAVTVTTN
+62 AKLAVKVTTN
-72 ANGFQVLTTNKGALA
+72 ANGFLVLTTNKGDLA
-87 GVLLG
+87 GVLHG

-101 YNEWTLSLLNTTS
+101 YNEWTLSLLNATS

-155 QWQFISEDQ
+155 QWQFISEEQ
-164 LKDPVVTLDETLE
+164 LKDPVVILDEKSE
-177 SYSAPSIGNTGSAE
+177 SYSTPSIGNTGSAE
-191 VHLTRTFS
+191 VHLKRTFS
-199 AGSWNSLCVPFAIS
+199 ANSWNSLCVPFAIS
-213 EAEVKTQFG
+213 EAEVKDQFG
-222 NAAKVAEFTRATATT
+222 NDAKVAKFTGATATT

-262 TEFTFKGVTAF
+262 TKFTFKGVTAF
-273 VGQPTD
+273 ASQPTD
-279 VEQQGSA
+279 VVLQGST
-286 NEKTTFR
+286 NEKTTFH
-293 GYFYKSIAPKG
+293 GYFYKSTAPKG

-333 NATRVF
+333 ATQRVF

-350 IGNIDANVIQ
+350 IGNIDATVIQ
-360 RFNVYNT
+360 RYNVYNT

>member
-1 MSGAPKLFTLTL
+1 MKKLFTLTL

-20 TAVYAADYVGSKPKA
+20 TAVYAADYVGSKPEA

-45 EGKFLSA
+45 EGEFLSA

-62 AKLAVTVTTN
+62 AKLAVKVTTN
-72 ANGFQVLTTNKGALA
+72 ANGFQVLTTNKGDLA

-129 EWLYYSSVLQDVRT
+129 EWLYYSLLMQDVRT

-164 LKDPVVTLDETLE
+164 LKDPVVILDEKSA
-177 SYSAPSIGNTGSAE
+177 SYSTPSIGTTRSAE
-191 VHLTRTFS
+191 VHLKRTFS
-199 AGSWNSLCVPFAIS
+199 ANSWNSLCVPFAIS
-213 EAEVKTQFG
+213 DDEVKTQFG
-222 NAAKVAEFTRATATT
+222 NDAKVAKFTGATATT

-262 TEFTFKGVTAF
+262 PEYFTFKGVSHFAGT
-273 VGQPTD
+273 PTD
-279 VEQQGSA
+279 VVQQGST
-286 NEKTTFR
+286 NEKTTFH
-293 GYFYKSIAPKG
+293 GYFHKSTAPKG

-315 LVSDMDI
+315 LVSDMAI

-360 RFNVYNT
+360 RYNVYNT

>member
-1 MSGAPKLFTLTL
+1 MKKLFTLTL

-20 TAVYAADYVGSKPKA
+20 TAVYAANYVGSKPEA

-72 ANGFQVLTTNKGALA
+72 ANGFQVLTTNKGDLA
-87 GVLLG
+87 GVLHG

-101 YNEWTLSLLNTTS
+101 YNEWALSLLDADS
-114 NGYALGCRSKEASNT
+114 KGYALGCRSKEASNT

-164 LKDPVVTLDETLE
+164 LKNPVVTLDEKST
-177 SYSAPSIGNTGSAE
+177 SYPTPSIGTTGSAE

-199 AGSWNSLCVPFAIS
+199 ANSWNSLCVPFAIS
-213 EAEVKTQFG
+213 EAEVKAQFG
-222 NAAKVAEFTRATATT
+222 NDAKVAEFTGATATT

-286 NEKTTFR
+286 NEKTTFH
-293 GYFYKSIAPKG
+293 GYFHKSTAPKG
-304 SYVLRKNLVYH
+304 SYVLSKNLVYH
-315 LVSDMDI
+315 LVSNMDI

-333 NATRVF
+333 ATQRVF

-360 RFNVYNT
+360 RYNVYNT

>member
-1 MSGAPKLFTLTL
+1 MKKLFTLTL

-20 TAVYAADYVGSKPKA
+20 TAVYAANYVGSKPEA

-62 AKLAVTVTTN
+62 AKLAVKVTTN
-72 ANGFQVLTTNKGALA
+72 ANGFQVLTTNKGDLA

-101 YNEWTLSLLNTTS
+101 YNEWTLSLFNTTS

-164 LKDPVVTLDETLE
+164 LKDPVVILDEKLE
-177 SYSAPSIGNTGSAE
+177 SYSTPSIGTTGSAE
-191 VHLTRTFS
+191 VHLKRTFS
-199 AGSWNSLCVPFAIS
+199 ANSWNSLCVPFAIS
-213 EAEVKTQFG
+213 DAEVKAQFG
-222 NAAKVAEFTRATATT
+222 NDAKVAEFTGATATT
-237 LEFST
+237 LEFSS

-262 TEFTFKGVTAF
+262 TKFTFKGVTAF
-273 VGQPTD
+273 ASQPTD
-279 VEQQGSA
+279 VEQQGST
-286 NEKTTFR
+286 NEKTTFH
-293 GYFYKSIAPKG
+293 GYFYKSTAPKG

-315 LVSDMDI
+315 LVSDMAI

-333 NATRVF
+333 ATQRVF

>member
-1 MSGAPKLFTLTL
+1 MKKLFTLTL

-20 TAVYAADYVGSKPKA
+20 TAVYAADYVGSKPEA

-72 ANGFQVLTTNKGALA
+72 ANGFQVLTTNKGDLA

-92 KARCNGQGA
+92 KARCNSQGA
-101 YNEWTLSLLNTTS
+101 YSEWTISLLS
-114 NGYALGCRSKEASNT
+114 ADSKGYALGCRSKEASNT

-155 QWQFISEDQ
+155 QWQFISEEQ
-164 LKDPVVTLDETLE
+164 LKDPVEILDEKSE
-177 SYSAPSIGNTGSAE
+177 SYSTPSIGTTGSAE
-191 VHLTRTFS
+191 VHLKRTFS
-199 AGSWNSLCVPFAIS
+199 ANSWNSLCVPFAIS
-213 EAEVKTQFG
+213 DDEVKTQFG
-222 NAAKVAEFTRATATT
+222 NDAKVAEFTGATATT
-237 LEFST
+237 LEFSS

-262 TEFTFKGVTAF
+262 TEFTFKGVSHFAGT
-273 VGQPTD
+273 PTD
-279 VEQQGSA
+279 VVQHGSA
-286 NEKTTFR
+286 NEKTTFH
-293 GYFYKSIAPKG
+293 GYFHKSTAPKG

-315 LVSDMDI
+315 LVSDMAI